1 MRIGIV
7 TMWNATDNY
16 GGILQTY
23 ALQRYLRNLGHDA
36 YDIRFIK
43 TNSRFY
49 KVKLFLKKLM
59 ILLHLPLRNVEFAE
73 KMAKRRNFDGFRKE
87 NIALSKSVYYSLRKI
102 RKNPP
107 VADMYI
113 TGSDQVWARS
123 LNNSPNERVWY
134 LDFGPVQV
142 KRIAYAVSFGHDY
155 FPAENELLFE
165 QLLKGFDKISARE
178 INGVQFCIERGF
190 KAQRCV
196 DSTLLLNS
204 DSYLSLLADRKY
216 REKYAYSYFVN
227 VVEPYEVHWEEILTD
242 IRQEE
247 LTPICTTASGYQ
259 PASEIFVGAVYD
271 YATVNEWLSNI
282 FYAEII
288 FSSSF
293 HGIIFS
299 ILFKKNFLYLPL
311 TTNGSGNDRIDD
323 LLLTLGLQNRK
334 VAVREDIRKLMNE
347 AINYEEI
354 DTAKLD
360 SLIESSKHFLEES
373 LKA

>member
-49 KVKLFLKKLM
+49 KIKLFLKKVM
-59 ILLHLPLRNVEFAE
+59 ILLHFPLRNVELAE
-73 KMAKRRNFDGFRKE
+73 KMAKQRNFNGFRKE

-102 RKNPP
+102 QRNPP
-107 VADMYI
+107 VADVYI

-123 LNNSPNERVWY
+123 LNSSPNERVWY
-134 LDFGPVQV
+134 LDFGPLQV
-142 KRIAYAVSFGHDY
+142 KRIAYAVSFGHNY
-155 FPAENELLFE
+155 FPVKNEALFK
-165 QLLKGFDKISARE
+165 QLLEKFDKISARE

-196 DSTLLLNS
+196 DSTLLLNP
-204 DSYLSLLADRKY
+204 DFYLSLLADRKY
-216 REKYAYSYFVN
+216 REKYTYSYFVN
-227 VVEPYEVHWEEILTD
+227 VAKPTEVYWDEVLTR
-242 IRQEE
+242 IKNEK
-247 LTPICTTASGYQ
+247 LLPICTTASGYQ

-299 ILFKKNFLYLPL
+299 ILFKKNFIYLPL

-334 VAVREDIRKLMNE
+334 VTVREDIKKLMNE
-347 AINYEEI
+347 SINYEEI
-354 DTAKLD
+354 DTTKLY
-360 SLIESSKHFLEES
+360 SLIESSKLFLEES